1 MKTNRLLLA
10 AALILMS
17 ACNSVFGESAELVTN
32 ERKASDF
39 YGLVVNA
46 NANVILSQ
54 GETCSVKVEGDRR
67 TVAEV
72 STNVENGA
80 LVINGDNSRP
90 VNIYVTVN
98 EINLVEVNGNAKV
111 YANQVINSDLLLLK
125 VNGNGSI
132 RMEVR
137 SLSLGMIV
145 KGNGR
150 IVASGSTGDSFVRVY
165 GNGNVSARN
174 LDAYRQTEEVYNANI
189 NYKKETNQGG
199 KRLTLSLHD

>member
-10 AALILMS
+10 AALFLMS
-17 ACNSVFGESAELVTN
+17 ACNTAFGGTSELVST
-32 ERKASDF
+32 ESKAADF

-67 TVAEV
+67 AVAEV
-72 STNVENGA
+72 STRVENGA
-80 LVINGDNSRP
+80 LVINGDNTRP
-90 VNIYVTVN
+90 VNVYVTVG

-111 YANQVINSDLLLLK
+111 YANQIIDSDLLLLK

-132 RMEVR
+132 KMEVR

-165 GNGNVSARN
+165 GNGSVSARN
-174 LDAYRQTEEVYNANI
+174 LDAFRQMEEVYNANLI
-189 NYKKETNQGG
+189 YKKETGNGS